1 MKIITCILLM
11 LMLMA
16 CHTSVFA
23 NEPNADVRHPL
34 AYLSIIAKG
43 AKVACADDKYGN
55 AACTADGY
63 QIDFGE
69 CSDDSSYG
77 GIAATGGV
85 TLEDHV
91 STEHAQPV
99 ARLQDKQFVCIEA
112 TAHKGEQ
119 ERYFVRA
126 VPVTS
131 VPGCKGND
139 LCKSYG
145 DRSIQWIA
153 PRSGKPCQRKDSKSY
168 TGDCAAGWIDNDALE
183 EFSMG
188 L

>member
-1 MKIITCILLM
+1 MKITFYILTM
-11 LMLMA
+11 LPLIA
-16 CHTSVFA
+16 FYTLALAS
-23 NEPNADVRHPL
+23 EPNTDAAHQL
-34 AYLSIIAKG
+34 TYLSIIAKG
-43 AKVACADDKYGN
+43 AKVACANDKYGN
-55 AACTADGY
+55 PACMADGY
-63 QIDFGE
+63 RIDFGE
-69 CSDDSSYG
+69 CSDDSFYG
-77 GIAATGGV
+77 GITAKAGV
-85 TLEDHV
+85 TLEDQV
-91 STEHAQPV
+91 STDRAQPV

-112 TAHKGEQ
+112 TARKGEQ

-145 DRSIQWIA
+145 DHFIQWIA
-153 PRSGKPCQRKDSKSY
+153 KRSGKPCQRKDRKSY
-168 TGDCAAGWIDNDALE
+168 KGDCAAGWIDNDALE